1 VDLAVEDGGEGME
14 EEGMAV
20 KVDLVGVLGADLAV
34 VLVED
39 VAAETVEGAEGG
51 AVVDVVEVMAAGEEE
66 EETKAGDSEEE
77 KGASRR

>member
-1 VDLAVEDGGEGME
+1 MEDGGEGME